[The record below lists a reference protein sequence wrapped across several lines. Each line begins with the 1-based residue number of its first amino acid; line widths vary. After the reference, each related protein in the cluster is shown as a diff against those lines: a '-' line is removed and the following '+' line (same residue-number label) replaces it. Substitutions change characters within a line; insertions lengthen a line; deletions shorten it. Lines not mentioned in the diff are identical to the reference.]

1 MVGEA
6 ENTVKCTEPELW
18 ATIPDW
24 DAPDEL
30 IQKYMDHLSAC
41 RYHAEIERR
50 TEESARLTFEAAR
63 SVTENGELSFSEQE
77 EAEVLNA
84 LERFS
89 AFRESGVDVG
99 QLSLKVAGREIGR
112 LDFTKRRKEKLKIS
126 REQPLQ
132 IFGRAGAAGP
142 ELLLATY
149 VPVVQDHS
157 GSYLL
162 ALNDHQ
168 SLRFEVKPSRGAKV
182 KLTISC
188 TTPADERF
196 GLLRSRVW
204 SMPEL
209 IAAGV
214 VLTIASAAFYIIF
227 YSAET
232 KKIPNGNI
240 VYTARNEVND
250 NQQRPIP
257 LESPQ
262 PSVEPRRNVAP
273 PAPKGR
279 DNNRPSVTPK
289 ESKSRSGSPPTP
301 QINSLRDVHKLFIDE
316 QESGFRQVVRS
327 AVVKRLGELG
337 FITEVSR
344 EDSDARLRLKWKGVN
359 SVRFQILSGDREL
372 LNYDAVLDNTTPEA
386 ADSLALKLKGRVK
399 EKLKKSP

>member
-30 IQKYMDHLSAC
+30 IQKYIDHLSAC
-41 RYHAEIERR
+41 RYHAEIERS

-63 SVTENGELSFSEQE
+63 SVTENSELSFSEQE

-89 AFRESGVDVG
+89 AFRESGMDVG
-99 QLSLKVAGREIGR
+99 QLSLKVAGREIGK
-112 LDFTKRRKEKLKIS
+112 LDFAKRRKEKLKIS

-157 GSYLL
+157 GSYLV

-188 TTPADERF
+188 TTPAGEKF

-204 SMPEL
+204 SRPEL

-214 VLTIASAAFYIIF
+214 GVLTIAIAVIIF

-232 KKIPNGNI
+232 KKIPNENI

-257 LESPQ
+257 PESPR
-262 PSVEPRRNVAP
+262 PSVEPSRNVAP
-273 PAPKGR
+273 PAPKGL

-289 ESKSRSGSPPTP
+289 ESKSRSGSVPTP
-301 QINSLRDVHKLFIDE
+301 QINSLRDVHKLFVDE

-344 EDSDARLRLKWKGVN
+344 EDSDARLRLRWKGVK

-372 LNYDAVLDNTTPEA
+372 LNYDAVFDDTTPEA
-386 ADSLALKLKGRVK
+386 ADTLALKLKGRVK
-399 EKLKKSP
+399 EKLK